1 MANRLFLH
9 AAHFYVLE
17 DGECITPCLLLPV
30 SLAFPYWLNSL
41 DFWSFSL
48 LCFMLSMSSIYIIY
62 IYVCM
67 YVSVDEV
74 YTLHFICPDKG
85 FLKQH
90 DACRTGPCGR
100 QSEVSRDPSSS
111 QSAWKE
117 GVTWM
122 LHGTGKNKTQTG
134 IGVSIPAHL
143 LQAD

>member
-67 YVSVDEV
+67 YVSVDIHLVYSLEV

-85 FLKQH
+85 FLK
-90 DACRTGPCGR
+90 
-100 QSEVSRDPSSS
+100 
-111 QSAWKE
+111 
-117 GVTWM
+117 
-122 LHGTGKNKTQTG
+122 
-134 IGVSIPAHL
+134 
-143 LQAD
+143 